1 MDAYKVLRAA
11 AETVSKGWSQGAN
24 ARDHDGREVPL
35 WATGSSETG
44 RASVNPAAV
53 RFSLYAAVALAQA
66 PGGVVGLP
74 AMWDL
79 LYRRCKEAI
88 DAVPGGNN
96 HVHPALGFNEIEG
109 QTADKVVA
117 MLELCANELEAGATV
132 DPPFPMPDTSAIASK
147 DAIQ

>member
-24 ARDHDGREVPL
+24 ARDADGREVPL
-35 WATGSSETG
+35 WATGGSETG

-53 RFSLYAAVALAQA
+53 RFSLYAAVALAQS

-79 LYRRCKEAI
+79 LYRRCKEATG
-88 DAVPGGNN
+88 PTGGTG
-96 HVHPALGFNEIEG
+96 HVHPALGFNEVEG
-109 QTADKVVA
+109 RTAEEVVA
-117 MLELCANELEAGATV
+117 MLNACADELEAGATV
-132 DPPFPMPDTSAIASK
+132 EPPFPMPDTSAITAK
-147 DAIQ
+147 DAVQ